1 MKGERAATATAS
13 PAPKAQAKSALLA
26 CTPSPTPS
34 TSPAAMFAL
43 RTLRTAVRAP
53 IRRTIASS
61 ASRLSAHVEPTL
73 IGEGGK
79 TGQVPTDLEQA
90 TGLERFELLLK
101 LQGEDAF
108 STAPLEVLRLGT
120 VASPIEVFSLVS
132 PPSLSDRIGWGA
144 DGGDQQAVL
153 GTYWGGLGTLGVA
166 AGAPR

>member
-1 MKGERAATATAS
+1 
-13 PAPKAQAKSALLA
+13 
-26 CTPSPTPS
+26 
-34 TSPAAMFAL
+34 MFAL
-43 RTLRTAVRAP
+43 RTARVAIRAP
-53 IRRTIASS
+53 IRRTLVSS
-61 ASRLSAHVEPTL
+61 APRLSAHVEPTL

-132 PPSLSDRIGWGA
+132 PSLSLARSW
-144 DGGDQQAVL
+144 
-153 GTYWGGLGTLGVA
+153 TSGVPLVDNVVF
-166 AGAPR
+166 GRL